1 MFALIIIVSLI
12 CNSFKLIESS
22 HNYQVQN
29 GVNINPNVV
38 ASSIMSCIR
47 KENHMFCLAAC
58 NTNQA
63 CLTTVYIESEV
74 NDNCIL
80 YNKQFDSTETTTS
93 SNSQLFIKKSKG
105 LITI

>member
-1 MFALIIIVSLI
+1 MFVLIMIVSLLF
-12 CNSFKLIESS
+12 NSFKMIESS
-22 HNYQVQN
+22 HNYHVQN
-29 GVNINPNVV
+29 GVNINPNFG
-38 ASSIMSCIR
+38 ASLIISSMR
-47 KENHMFCLAAC
+47 KDNHIFCLAAC
-58 NTNQA
+58 NTNQE
-63 CLTTVYIESEV
+63 CLTTVYIVSEV